1 MLIEV
6 QLWSDGGD
14 GERAT
19 VEVAR
24 VDRDEVAFHVRPVVG
39 HDGNPPASL
48 YATRDQAAALAAL
61 LLVAADPKT
70 RP

>member
-24 VDRDEVAFHVRPVVG
+24 VDRVEVAFHVRPVVG

-70 RP
+70 QP